1 MALLNEILKWA
12 ETKLPLWQQD
22 AVRRLFQR
30 EDGLSSKDY
39 DELYALLKAAHGLPN
54 PPDLT
59 PEPLKSAHLPAAL
72 KAGETVILKAIR
84 DLKNVNRIAP
94 EQKMPFAL
102 SGMTVIY
109 GGTGSGKSGYARVM
123 KRACRARDQ
132 METVHPDANDPASK
146 NCVPEATFEI
156 EINGMS
162 KHVQWTSERESPEE
176 LATIAVFDS
185 HCARAYLTAEQDV
198 AYLPYGLDVVENL
211 ANKVLPKLVCRLDE
225 EIAGI
230 NIDRQPFN
238 HLLGETEVGKLI
250 AGLNDKTDPTK
261 IKALSVLSE
270 LETKRIEKIGQA
282 LAEGD
287 PITKAKEL
295 RLSAGRLKVLLGRI
309 ESALSW
315 VSGDAVKKLRDIDK
329 ATITANQAEKQAAE
343 ILQSGEVLLP
353 GTGEQVWKELFNAAR
368 KFSTKI
374 AYPQHVFPHTTEGAV
389 CPLCQHP
396 LNNAGNR
403 LKRFEEYIQNDVAK
417 TAVQQRKNV
426 EVAKSKIERAYLSIG
441 IDESIAEELK
451 HYDEATV
458 STAMDFQATIEARR
472 TWMLKA
478 LTSHEWDN
486 MPALSENPRQR
497 VRDLAAQ
504 QYISARTFERAAD
517 ETKSK
522 KLKVEHKELEARRNL
537 SISVDAVLKLIERM
551 KMKRDLE
558 VCKKELKT
566 KPISDKSKE
575 FASNAVTDVLKKA
588 LDDEFKALAI
598 GHIGTKLSE
607 RNEKGKI
614 KHRLLLDLPTSN
626 KLEEILSEGEQ
637 RAIALGSFLAELKLA
652 NHTGGIVFDDP
663 VSSLDH
669 WWRQKVAK
677 RLVEEASRRQVI
689 ILTHDTTFLGQL
701 RDEIETKNGD
711 HLIQYLEW
719 RGNNSG
725 WVNDGLPWGH
735 KSYKERIDHLEK
747 EQRLLE
753 KRPWPA
759 YPNDTESFEMTKQ
772 YNLLRATIERVIQ
785 DVVFNGVVRRFRDW
799 VRVDGLLA
807 VANLREVDCK
817 EIARLYQR
825 CNGVVDSH
833 DPSSDKNDPVPTAI
847 DLGRDIDNLKKVI
860 KQIQDGRKK

>member
-1 MALLNEILKWA
+1 
-12 ETKLPLWQQD
+12 
-22 AVRRLFQR
+22 
-30 EDGLSSKDY
+30 
-39 DELYALLKAAHGLPN
+39 
-54 PPDLT
+54 
-59 PEPLKSAHLPAAL
+59 
-72 KAGETVILKAIR
+72 
-84 DLKNVNRIAP
+84 
-94 EQKMPFAL
+94 MPFAL

-109 GGTGSGKSGYARVM
+109 GGTGSGKSGYTRVM

-132 METVHPDANDPASK
+132 METVHPDANDPDSQ

-162 KHVQWTSERESPEE
+162 KHVQWTSERESREE
-176 LATIAVFDS
+176 LATMAVFDS

-211 ANKVLPKLVCRLDE
+211 ANKVLPKLACRLDE

-250 AGLNDKTDPTK
+250 TGLNDKTDPTK
-261 IKALSVLSE
+261 IKALSLLSE

-287 PITKAKEL
+287 PSTKAKEL
-295 RLSAGRLKVLLGRI
+295 RLSAGRLKAFLGRV
-309 ESALSW
+309 ESALAW

-353 GTGEQVWKELFNAAR
+353 GTGEQVWKGLFDAAR
-368 KFSTKI
+368 KSSTKI
-374 AYPQHVFPHTTEGAV
+374 AYPQYVFPHTTEGAV

-396 LNNAGNR
+396 LNNAGDR

-426 EVAKSKIERAYLSIG
+426 EVAKSKIERADLSIG
-441 IDESIAEELK
+441 IDESLTEELA
-451 HYDEATV
+451 HYDKATV
-458 STAMDFQATIEARR
+458 STAIDFQTSLEARR

-478 LTSHEWDN
+478 LASHEWDN
-486 MPALSENPRQR
+486 IPALSENPRQR

-504 QYISARTFERAAD
+504 QYISARTFERATD
-517 ETKSK
+517 KTKSK
-522 KLKVEHKELEARRNL
+522 KMKVECEELQARRNL
-537 SISVDAVLKLIERM
+537 STSLDAVLTLIERM
-551 KMKRDLE
+551 KMKRELE

-566 KPISDKSKE
+566 KSISDKSKE
-575 FASNAVTDVLKKA
+575 FASNAVTDALKNA
-588 LDDEFKALAI
+588 LDDEFRALSI
-598 GHIGTKLSE
+598 GHIRTKLSE
-607 RNEKGKI
+607 RNVKGKI
-614 KHRLLLDLPTSN
+614 KHQLLLDLPTSN

-652 NHTGGIVFDDP
+652 NHSGGIVFDDP

-701 RDEIETKNGD
+701 RDEIETKNCD
-711 HLIQYLEW
+711 HLIQFLEW

-735 KSYKERIDHLEK
+735 QNYKERIDRLEK
-747 EQRLLE
+747 AQRSLE
-753 KRPWPA
+753 KIPWPA
-759 YPNDTESFEMTKQ
+759 YPGDAECGEMRHQ
-772 YNLLRATIERVIQ
+772 YSLLRSTIERVIQ

-817 EIARLYQR
+817 EIVRLYQR

-833 DPSSDKNDPVPTAI
+833 DPSSDKNDPVPTALELGKDI
-847 DLGRDIDNLKKVI
+847 EDLKNTI